1 MTTYWI
7 SDVCSLFN
15 SFNINP
21 FTGDD
26 KNYKFNSLT
35 RLIIV
40 VTLLSALLFNNN
52 SKDILIAGSFS
63 LVLSVIIYLLT
74 YNSKLEKL
82 EKSDEETYL
91 LPGYKNAE
99 ISLEDQQKIKAITP
113 AGKNI
118 KEDIDQNIK
127 NLVSLDY
134 VPRNTEEMKTS
145 FFLNPVDTNN
155 INNITESDN
164 KRKGKYISYAPHTQ
178 TGTLKCFD
186 SMIGK
191 NFSMTSSGGAFGA
204 GMAAGS
210 SSF

>member
-21 FTGDD
+21 FTGED

-40 VTLLSALLFNNN
+40 VTLLSAILFNNN
-52 SKDILIAGSFS
+52 SKDILIAGAFS
-63 LVLSVIIYLLT
+63 LVLSIIIYLIT
-74 YNSKLEKL
+74 YNSKVEMLK
-82 EKSDEETYL
+82 KSDEDNYL
-91 LPGYKNAE
+91 LQGYKNAE

-118 KEDIDQNIK
+118 EEDVIQNVK

-134 VPRNTEEMKTS
+134 VPRDTEQMKTT
-145 FFLNPVDTNN
+145 FFLNPADTNN
-155 INNITESDN
+155 INNITECDN

-186 SMIGK
+186 SLLGK
-191 NFSMTSSGGAFGA
+191 NFAMMGGGGSFGA
-204 GMAAGS
+204 GMSAAQNS
-210 SSF
+210 